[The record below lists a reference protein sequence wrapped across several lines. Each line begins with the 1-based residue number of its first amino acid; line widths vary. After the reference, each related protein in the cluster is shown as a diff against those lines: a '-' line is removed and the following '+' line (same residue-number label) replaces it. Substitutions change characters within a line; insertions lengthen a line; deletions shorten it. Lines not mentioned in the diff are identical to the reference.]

1 MLDAFAYGGPISLT
15 GSDGSAADAKALPRT
30 GDASAPV
37 ALAAAGAAAALA
49 GAFALRR
56 RDA

>member
-15 GSDGSAADAKALPRT
+15 GSDGFAADAKALPQT
-30 GDASAPV
+30 GDSPASV
-37 ALAAAGAAAALA
+37 ALA